1 MNPGSEDCL
10 PCACFRKFSLEVRM
24 ESGQRRGQRRSV
36 EGGSGERGWSH
47 MNAEEWGK
55 LSTSW
60 GRRML
65 SERRD
70 EAWKAADTA
79 DCRSEAG
86 TGETSRGWISLL
98 GVDINVLVSWWS
110 A

>member
-1 MNPGSEDCL
+1 
-10 PCACFRKFSLEVRM
+10 M

-70 EAWKAADTA
+70 EARKAADTA
-79 DCRSEAG
+79 DSGPRLGS
-86 TGETSRGWISLL
+86 TGLFESASLFFFL
-98 GVDINVLVSWWS
+98 KKTI
-110 A
+110 

>member
-10 PCACFRKFSLEVRM
+10 PCACFRKEFSLEVRM
-24 ESGQRRGQRRSV
+24 EWGRGGDRGGVWRWFRRG
-36 EGGSGERGWSH
+36 ELEPHECSGVGNFLGKER
-47 MNAEEWGK
+47 
-55 LSTSW
+55 T
-60 GRRML
+60 L

-70 EAWKAADTA
+70 EAWKAVDTA

-86 TGETSRGWISLL
+86 TGEKIEVGSTSWGF
-98 GVDINVLVSWWS
+98 DINVLVSWWS